1 VTGALPGEDGRLRC
15 PWALSTPDYVS
26 YHDDEWGRRL
36 TSDDAMFERLTLE
49 GFQSGLSWLII
60 LRKRPGFRAA
70 FAEFSIPVV
79 AGFDDHDVRRLL
91 LDAGIVR
98 NRAKID
104 ATISNARAAMDLPGG
119 MLAFVESFAPTGR
132 RRVPRE
138 VGDIPSVSVESTAL
152 AKELKRHGVKFVG
165 PTTAYALMQAT
176 GLVNDHLARCWCRN
190 RLRHVDLDVDHR

>member
-1 VTGALPGEDGRLRC
+1 MTGALPGEDGRLRC

-36 TSDDAMFERLTLE
+36 TSDDAMFERMTLE

-70 FAEFSIPVV
+70 FADFSIPAV
-79 AGFDDHDVRRLL
+79 AAFDDDDVRRLL

-104 ATISNARAAMDLPGG
+104 ATISNARAALDLPGG
-119 MLAFVESFAPTGR
+119 ILAFVESFAPTGR
-132 RRVPRE
+132 RRVPRA
-138 VGDIPSVSVESTAL
+138 VGDIASLSDESTAL
-152 AKELKRHGVKFVG
+152 AKALKRHGVKFVG

-176 GLVNDHLARCWCRN
+176 GLVNDHLARCWYRS
-190 RLRHVDLDVDHR
+190 RGG